1 MNLFIIFLTSLFLSG
16 NTYYAEGNYA
26 EAITEYQ
33 LLVEQQPSAEAYY
46 NLGNAYFKQGD
57 LAQSILAYERA
68 LRLKPSFKD
77 AQHNLRF
84 AQSKIVDNIED
95 TNSFFLS
102 NWMKA
107 LGNALSIRVWMWLS
121 ISLFLLMLVGVFV
134 FFFGH
139 NVWLRK
145 IAFYTSII
153 ALLISI
159 LACVNAASLNH
170 RDTQRE
176 EAIIV
181 QGVVNVKSSPDNSG
195 TDLFTIHEGTKV
207 VISEVIG
214 DWCCVHVGDNIGWM
228 QLIHLEKI

>member
-1 MNLFIIFLTSLFLSG
+1 MKLFVIFLTSLFLNG

-26 EAITEYQ
+26 DAVTQYQ
-33 LLVEQQPSAEAYY
+33 QLVEQQPSAQAYY
-46 NLGNAYFKQGD
+46 NLGNAHFKQGD

-68 LRLKPSFKD
+68 LRLDPSFKD
-77 AQHNLRF
+77 AQHNLQF
-84 AQSKIVDNIED
+84 AHSKIVDNIED

-107 LGNALSIRVWMWLS
+107 LRNALSLQVWMWLS
-121 ISLFLLMLVGVFV
+121 ICLFMLMLVGVFV

-145 IAFYTSII
+145 TAFYTSII
-153 ALLISI
+153 ALLISS
-159 LACVNAASLNH
+159 LACVNAGSLNK

-176 EAIIV
+176 EAIIT
-181 QGVVNVKSSPDNSG
+181 QGIVNVKSSPDASG

-207 VISEVIG
+207 VITDVIG
-214 DWCCVHVGDNIGWM
+214 EWCCVHVGDNIGWM
-228 QLIHLEKI
+228 QIIHLEKI

>member
-1 MNLFIIFLTSLFLSG
+1 M
-16 NTYYAEGNYA
+16 
-26 EAITEYQ
+26 
-33 LLVEQQPSAEAYY
+33 LV
-46 NLGNAYFKQGD
+46 GF
-57 LAQSILAYERA
+57 
-68 LRLKPSFKD
+68 
-77 AQHNLRF
+77 
-84 AQSKIVDNIED
+84 
-95 TNSFFLS
+95 NSFFLS

-107 LGNALSIRVWMWLS
+107 LRNALSIRVWMWLS

-207 VISEVIG
+207 VISEIIG
-214 DWCCVHVGDNIGWM
+214 DWCCIHVGDNIGWM

>member
-1 MNLFIIFLTSLFLSG
+1 MKLFVIFLTSLFLNG
-16 NTYYAEGNYA
+16 NAYYAEGNYA
-26 EAITEYQ
+26 DAITQYQ
-33 LLVEQQPSAEAYY
+33 QLVDQQPSAEAYY
-46 NLGNAYFKQGD
+46 NLGNAHFKQGD

-68 LRLKPSFKD
+68 LRIEPSFKD
-77 AQHNLRF
+77 AQHNLQF

-107 LGNALSIRVWMWLS
+107 LRNALSQQVWMWLS
-121 ISLFLLMLVGVFV
+121 ICLFIFMLVGVFV

-145 IAFYTSII
+145 IAFYASII

-159 LACVNAASLNH
+159 LACVNAGSLNK

-176 EAIIV
+176 EAIIT
-181 QGVVNVKSSPDNSG
+181 QGIVNVKSSPDASG

-207 VISEVIG
+207 VITDVIG
-214 DWCCVHVGDNIGWM
+214 EWCCVHVGDNIGWM
-228 QLIHLEKI
+228 QIIHLEKI